1 MSIQELVQTVE
12 MSPQEW
18 SSVLQ
23 QGAVLR
29 LPFLEG
35 QQSHA
40 QDQIQQYEQK
50 YNTTFPHQGLP
61 DDADYA
67 MHEDYI
73 EWEFWMDK
81 LQRVEADI
89 DGIRAILRET
99 ED

>member
-29 LPFLEG
+29 LPYLEG
-35 QQSHA
+35 QRVHA
-40 QDQIQQYEQK
+40 QNQIQQYEQK
-50 YNTTFPHQGLP
+50 YSTTLLRDGLP
-61 DDADYA
+61 NDADYQ

-73 EWEFWMDK
+73 EWEFWSDK
-81 LQRVEADI
+81 LRRVESDI
-89 DGIRAILRET
+89 NGVRAILRET
-99 ED
+99 EH